1 MRLQEDKVYGQQA
14 NRQAFVGGWWS
25 LAMNVVLTVVK
36 GVVGLAAG
44 SPALFADGVH
54 SAADVMGSVAVMVG
68 LWIGR
73 KPPDADH
80 PYGHGKAELLSS
92 GIVAGVLLAAGVEI
106 AVAAIR
112 SMGERPT
119 VPGVAAAWTA
129 ASAILVKEWLYRYNY
144 RLGRRL
150 HSRSLLASAADHRS
164 DVLSSSAALTGI
176 MLSLLGAHSHVGWLL
191 YTDSVASAVVAVLVV
206 KMGYEI
212 AVDAVHVLMDRVME
226 GDEILPYRNLIA
238 SVTGVCRIDELR
250 VRDHGQY
257 VIIDVEISV
266 QGDLSVSTGHGIATK
281 VKEELMQQFP
291 LVRDVWVHVNP
302 VEVKEPHNGFSRP

>member
-1 MRLQEDKVYGQQA
+1 MQEDEVYGPKA
-14 NRQAFVGGWWS
+14 DRQARRGGWWS
-25 LAMNVVLTVVK
+25 LAINVGLTVSK
-36 GVVGLAAG
+36 IAVGLTAE

-54 SAADVMGSVAVMVG
+54 SAADVVGSVAVMVG

-73 KPPDADH
+73 KPADADH

-106 AVAAIR
+106 AVEAVR
-112 SMGERPT
+112 SFWGRP
-119 VPGVAAAWTA
+119 VAPGLAAAWTA
-129 ASAILVKEWLYRYNY
+129 VGAILVKEWLYHYNY

-164 DVLSSSAALTGI
+164 DVLSSSAALIGI
-176 MLSLLGAHSHVGWLL
+176 LLSILGASWHIGWML
-191 YTDSVASAVVAVLVV
+191 YMDSVASAAVAVLVV

-226 GDEILPYRNLIA
+226 GDEILPYRDQIA
-238 SVTGVCRIDELR
+238 AVAGVRRIDVLR

-266 QGDLSVSTGHGIATK
+266 LGDLSVSAGHVIATR

-291 LVRDVWVHVNP
+291 MVRDVWVHVNP
-302 VEVKEPHNGFSRP
+302 VEAKERRNGFPRL